1 MSCNMFSVW
10 PPADRRRDSSH
21 IIILQSLSR
30 FSDGP
35 DSWAVD
41 LRRHAETRFRYGS
54 SGNLAKTM
62 LAETET
68 EQKVMLEVVSA
79 PYPKL

>member
-1 MSCNMFSVW
+1 MFSVW
-10 PPADRRRDSSH
+10 PLATDDETAVT
-21 IIILQSLSR
+21 LQSLSH
-30 FSDGP
+30 FSDSP
-35 DSWAVD
+35 DSRAVD

-79 PYPKL
+79 P